1 MKKEIREVDPEK
13 GIVQITT
20 YDERWYTKPSNHPVT
35 GLPDYQF
42 VPSVTWI
49 AGHYPK
55 GVQFYKWLA
64 DKGWDEAEAIK
75 QAAGDK
81 GSKIHYAIDDLIH
94 GKEIAMNAQY
104 PSKLTGQLE
113 ELSVQEYEAILSF
126 ADWYNETKPE
136 IISSEYVV
144 FNDEQGYAGT
154 VDIKCKI
161 DGKTYIVDLKSGQ
174 HIWSEYELQLSAY
187 KHAEQGIDALAI
199 LQVGYRKNKKKF
211 KFTEIED
218 KFDLFLAAKQIWAN
232 ECAGQTPSQKD
243 YPLSVSLSTDTQE
256 PKAPKVAKKSTKK
269 SDASNNIS
277 EQVA

>member
-1 MKKEIREVDPEK
+1 MKKEIREVDTER

-20 YDERWYTKPSNHPVT
+20 FDERWYWKAVEDRSIPTVKN
-35 GLPDYQF
+35 LF

-55 GVQFYKWLA
+55 GIAFYKWLA

-81 GSKIHYAIDDLIH
+81 GSKIHLAIDDLVH
-94 GKEIAMNAQY
+94 GKEITMDAKY
-104 PSKLTGQLE
+104 PSKITGQLE

-126 ADWYNETKPE
+126 ADWFNETKPE
-136 IISSEYVV
+136 IIASEYVV
-144 FNDEQGYAGT
+144 FNDEYGYAGT
-154 VDIKCKI
+154 IDFKCKI

-174 HIWSEYELQLSAY
+174 YIWPEYELQLSAY

-199 LQVGYRKNKKKF
+199 LQVGYRKNKKSF

-232 ECAGQTPSQKD
+232 ECSGQTPAQKD
-243 YPLSVSLSTDTQE
+243 YPLSISLSQDTSE
-256 PKAPKVAKKSTKK
+256 PQAPKVEKKPTK
-269 SDASNNIS
+269 NT
-277 EQVA
+277 